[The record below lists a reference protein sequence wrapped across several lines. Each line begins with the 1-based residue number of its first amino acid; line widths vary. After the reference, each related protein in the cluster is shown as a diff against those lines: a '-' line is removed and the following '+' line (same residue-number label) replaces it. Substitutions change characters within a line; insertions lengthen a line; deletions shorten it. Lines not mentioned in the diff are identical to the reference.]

1 MKDKVQK
8 SYILLGNLPIDDD
21 FHSPNG
27 CYYVINVRVK
37 YEQGVVS
44 IQFIEQTD
52 PETFSV
58 EKAKLGSEVELD
70 ISSLIKLKAFLKIF
84 EMQTETDYIKVFSTR
99 LSGSSSRGKGA
110 FIRQIPYYL
119 EITMDDKNQKTFK
132 IPHGFQFESFRELIN
147 ESLDMLKQSYIQYD
161 VLKVSNSR
169 RGTTSTIITVD
180 DSIPKAIKP
189 IKGMDTA
196 RMPVPPETAVRGTVL
211 SASAFVSNG
220 KPVAAPI
227 TLPSPVT
234 TQVVPQAPDF
244 NTHIPTPV

>member
-58 EKAKLGSEVELD
+58 EKAKLGSEIELD
-70 ISSLIKLKAFLKIF
+70 ISSIIKLKTFLKVF
-84 EMQTETDYIKVFSTR
+84 TQQETEYIKVFSTR

-110 FIRQIPYYL
+110 FIKQSSEYL

-161 VLKVSNSR
+161 ILKVSNSR
-169 RGTTSTIITVD
+169 RGTTSTTITVD

-189 IKGMDTA
+189 IKGMDTP

-211 SASAFVSNG
+211 SASAFVSNS
-220 KPVAAPI
+220 KPI
-227 TLPSPVT
+227 TLPTPVT

-244 NTHIPTPV
+244 NINIPTPV

>member
-1 MKDKVQK
+1 MKEKVQK
-8 SYILLGNLPIDDD
+8 SYILLGNLPIGSD

-27 CYYVINVRVK
+27 CKYVINIRIK
-37 YEQGVVS
+37 YEQGIVL

-52 PETFSV
+52 SETFSV
-58 EKAKLGSEVELD
+58 EKAKFGSEIELD
-70 ISSLIKLKAFLKIF
+70 ISSLIRLKTFLKIF
-84 EMQTETDYIKVFSTR
+84 AQKETDYIKVFSTR
-99 LSGSSSRGKGA
+99 LSGSSSRAKGA
-110 FIRQIPYYL
+110 FVRQIPEYL

-169 RGTTSTIITVD
+169 RGSTTVMVD
-180 DSIPKAIKP
+180 DSIPKAINS
-189 IKGMDTA
+189 IKEMNNA
-196 RMPVPPETAVRGTVL
+196 RMPVPPETAFRGTVL
-211 SASAFVSNG
+211 SASAFVSNS
-220 KPVAAPI
+220 KLVAASI
-227 TLPSPVT
+227 TLPTPIT